1 MVKRSA
7 NQSACHCRPTHIY
20 ESAHVTQIMCT
31 SGELSPT
38 ISSMSTVFAEY
49 EAARDCDLMVVGE
62 LRDDRSYGFACRKET
77 TICRDLDVA
86 ILKVIF
92 TRRQIFYQKQSSI
105 LIAQPF

>member
-1 MVKRSA
+1 M
-7 NQSACHCRPTHIY
+7 HY
-20 ESAHVTQIMCT
+20 
-31 SGELSPT
+31 LY
-38 ISSMSTVFAEY
+38 ISSMSTLFVEY

-62 LRDDRSYGFACRKET
+62 LRDDRSYGFACRKDT

-92 TRRQIFYQKQSSI
+92 TRCKIFFLSESTI